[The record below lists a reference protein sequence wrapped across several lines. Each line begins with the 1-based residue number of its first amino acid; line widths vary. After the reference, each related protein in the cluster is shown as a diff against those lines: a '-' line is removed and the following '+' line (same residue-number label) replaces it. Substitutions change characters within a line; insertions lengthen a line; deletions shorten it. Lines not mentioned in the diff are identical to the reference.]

1 MPRESLEIPAETIP
15 AGKLKS
21 GVYRL
26 PKVFSTA
33 YFIVFGVNLVREWLI
48 THTAVFL
55 SLAPS
60 GNDTRPRAGRRLS
73 ESRQIVMI

>member
-26 PKVFSTA
+26 PKVFSTT
-33 YFIVFGVNLVREWLI
+33 YFIVFGVNLVREWLLPDM
-48 THTAVFL
+48 AAFL

-60 GNDTRPRAGRRLS
+60 GNDTTPR
-73 ESRQIVMI
+73 VVC